1 MPKSLGFLKH
11 FFFLEPPYFGKYRY
25 RKNLTVQDHLDL
37 REMLGK
43 VKGKWLLTYNDH
55 PKIRELYKDFDFQR
69 VMKWKTASLVKSGQH
84 RKNLLTSSLQIMNS
98 IDELILD
105 NVGNCSLT
113 IKNQMNPVW
122 KCLVFYYFSGAQ
134 SKKNKIENPSWF
146 SPERN
151 SSEI

>member
-84 RKNLLTSSLQIMNS
+84 RKKFTNLIIANY
-98 IDELILD
+98 EL
-105 NVGNCSLT
+105 N
-113 IKNQMNPVW
+113 
-122 KCLVFYYFSGAQ
+122 
-134 SKKNKIENPSWF
+134 
-146 SPERN
+146 R
-151 SSEI
+151 